1 MAARLCGE
9 AKDKQILIAPRVLSK
24 VEAHI
29 EVEPAGDLVLKGF
42 QRPVPAYNILGI
54 SRAGSGQFTSTN
66 RNAASVPG
74 SLTLGHD

>member
-1 MAARLCGE
+1 
-9 AKDKQILIAPRVLSK
+9 LSK

-54 SRAGSGQFTSTN
+54 SQAGSGQFTSTN
-66 RNAASVPG
+66 RDNESSSGICHPPRRV
-74 SLTLGHD
+74 